1 MRLHEN
7 NNEFKQ
13 IIQRVAEEFGL
24 ETFQVE
30 KDYFVSLFLKELSI
44 LENNVEIVFKGGTSL
59 SKCYKVIDRF
69 SEDIDLTIKFS
80 NKKAGSGLRK
90 RLKENIVNTINKLG
104 MKFLN
109 PEKVQS
115 DRDFNLY
122 EVEFDRIFST
132 KSRMVPHIII
142 ETIVVY
148 KPYPLEKRQV
158 SNYILNYLKEGGKD
172 QIIKDYELEEFKMT
186 IQKIERTFVDKLFA
200 ICDYHLNKKYDRY
213 SRHIYDLH
221 MIWQSGILNM
231 ELLNSIVDD
240 VIKDRQSQKDR
251 NPSCQQGAKPIG
263 ILKDIIKTG
272 IYKFDYNTI
281 TLEFIQKPVKYDV
294 CIESLKEIIKQG
306 IIPESIKDY

>member
-7 NNEFKQ
+7 KNEFTQ
-13 IIQRVAEEFGL
+13 IVQTVAEEFGL

-69 SEDIDLTIKFS
+69 SEDIDLTIKFP
-80 NKKAGSGLRK
+80 NKKAGAGLRK
-90 RLKENIVNTINKLG
+90 RLKQNIVNTINKLG

-122 EVEFDRIFST
+122 EVEFGRIFST

-158 SNYILNYLKEGGKD
+158 SNYILNYLKEQGKD
-172 QIIKDYELEEFKMT
+172 KIIEDYELEEFEMT

-221 MIWQSGILNM
+221 MIWQSGMLNI

-240 VIKDRQSQKDR
+240 VVKDRQSQKDR
-251 NPSCQQGAKPIG
+251 NPSCQQGAEPIE
-263 ILKDIIKTG
+263 ILKDIIETG
-272 IYKFDYNTI
+272 VYKNDYNTVTI
-281 TLEFIQKPVKYDV
+281 EFIQKQVNYDV
-294 CIESLKEIIKQG
+294 CIKSLSEIIKQG
-306 IIPESIKDY
+306 IIPELIKEY